1 MEPRFNA
8 HPPRSVSAATGKR
21 DTVLTAVAS
30 LMMISGVIWMVTGF
44 RHAFFSIRTG
54 FTPMATYLDAAM
66 GVSYFFA
73 GTLILT
79 TKLSA
84 ARLALCLLAAVIL
97 GHIAMVVADW
107 YPTDSF
113 SQLLAIT
120 LATLL
125 ACAFFVVVALKWETF
140 A

>member
-1 MEPRFNA
+1 VEPRINA
-8 HPPRSVSAATGKR
+8 HSPRSLSAATGKR
-21 DTVLTAVAS
+21 DTVLSAIAS
-30 LMMISGVIWMVTGF
+30 LMMISGVIWMVTSV
-44 RHAFFSIRTG
+44 RHAFFGIRTG
-54 FTPMATYLDAAM
+54 STPMATYLGAAI

-73 GTLILT
+73 GTLILI
-79 TKLSA
+79 TKQSA

-107 YPTDSF
+107 YSTDSF

-125 ACAFFVVVALKWETF
+125 ACAFFVVVALKWENF